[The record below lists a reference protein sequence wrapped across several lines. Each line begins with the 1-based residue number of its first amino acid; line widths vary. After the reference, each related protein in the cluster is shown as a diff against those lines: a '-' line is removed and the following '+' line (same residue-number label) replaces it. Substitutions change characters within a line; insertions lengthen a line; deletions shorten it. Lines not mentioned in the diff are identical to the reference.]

1 VTRRAAALFCLL
13 TLTGCGSSDAVL
25 DAPGAVSGVV
35 FYDENRN
42 GSLDTGEDVRIPGV
56 MLRAGSTSATSG
68 AGGAFALEAL
78 TAGALVEAPPEGLP
92 PFFESTPLRLAGAR
106 PSSLAIPLAL
116 PIGANR
122 ANVYM
127 GFGDSLTA
135 GQGSES
141 GRGYLG
147 PLADRLTRHWGRA
160 SVVNEGLGGT
170 TSDLGADRIFE
181 ALSRARPAYA
191 LIDYGTNDYS
201 HLCRRTGACHTEA
214 NLRRMVRETRRMG
227 SLPVLATLLPGN
239 APSSDPTNI
248 PRDRWVRETNA
259 VIRQVAREE
268 GAALADPF
276 AAFDAASDPAR
287 LFADYLHPN
296 DRGYEL
302 IADAFFSA
310 ITSRRR

>member
-1 VTRRAAALFCLL
+1 MIRRIVVLACVLEIA
-13 TLTGCGSSDAVL
+13 GCGSSDDLLDTPGVL
-25 DAPGAVSGVV
+25 SGVV
-35 FYDENRN
+35 FYDENGN
-42 GSLDTGEDVRIPGV
+42 GALDPGEDVRIPGV
-56 MLRAGSTSATSG
+56 VLRAGSLSATSG
-68 AGGAFALEAL
+68 TGGAFAFEASGPA
-78 TAGALVEAPPEGLP
+78 TAVEAPPDGLP
-92 PFFESTPLRLAGAR
+92 PFFESTPLRLAAAR
-106 PSSLAIPLAL
+106 PAQIAVPLAL

-122 ANVYM
+122 PNVYM
-127 GFGDSLTA
+127 GFGDSITA

-147 PLADRLTRHWGRA
+147 PLAERLTRHWGRA
-160 SVVNEGLGGT
+160 SVINEGQGGT
-170 TSDLGADRIFE
+170 TSDHGAERIFG
-181 ALSRARPAYA
+181 ALSRARPAYT

-201 HLCRRTGACHTEA
+201 HLCRRTGACLTET

-239 APSSDPTNI
+239 APSSDPSNI

-259 VIRQVAREE
+259 MIRQVAREE

-276 AAFDAASDPAR
+276 VAFDAAAEPSR

-302 IADAFFSA
+302 IADAFFAA
-310 ITSRRR
+310 ITGRRH